1 MEIPKS
7 GSAPTQV
14 ARNIERVRKARQLKQ
29 KDVSDRLRAVGRPI
43 LATVISKIERGERR
57 VDTDDVIAFALAM
70 NVSPL
75 TLLLPPEGDS
85 VSTVHVTAEVAAKA
99 DRVWAWG
106 RGDETLPPLW
116 ENADPQKQEEFEQ
129 LALPAALRYGRAQ
142 PAGRAT
148 EVLRS
153 DVFRMLE
160 FSQIASDTTGVD
172 EEFKRRLSLA
182 RESLARLGHE
192 LDRAEVAQADL
203 ARRHQERRA
212 HQGGTTDGDAQ

>member
-1 MEIPKS
+1 MEIPES
-7 GSAPTQV
+7 GSTPPQV

-29 KDVSDRLRAVGRPI
+29 KDVSERLRAVGRPI
-43 LATVISKIERGERR
+43 LATVVSKIERGERR
-57 VDTDDVIAFALAM
+57 VDADDVMAFALAM

-85 VSTVHVTAEVAAKA
+85 STTVQVTAEVAAKA

-116 ENADPQKQEEFEQ
+116 ENPDPQKQEEFER
-129 LALPAALRYGRAQ
+129 LALPAALRYTRAQ
-142 PAGRAT
+142 PAGRAA

-153 DVFRMLE
+153 DVFRAVEL
-160 FSQIASDTTGVD
+160 SQIASDTTGVD
-172 EEFKRRLSLA
+172 DEFKRRLSLA
-182 RESLARLGHE
+182 RESLARLSHE

-203 ARRHQERRA
+203 ARLHQERRE
-212 HQGGTTDGDAQ
+212 QRSGTTEPE